1 MNDFTPPHQ
10 HHGRTLTAAD
20 IVSRM
25 GISTSDP
32 KPAPEPS
39 PRWSPRTRRV
49 MAAVR
54 SNFISWEHRPS
65 ETQMRDLTE
74 IPEAVNDIFEGR
86 RQGELILNEAACGL
100 GKTQIL
106 AQCCRDILTNS
117 EDEDRSILIAI
128 PRISE
133 IKAFIRS
140 VGPIGDDFAV
150 HVNRGEKT
158 LRQLGQGYANATD
171 ARLLIST
178 QASVRR
184 FIKGRRMMA
193 DVDDLLFRGRVRDLR
208 LWDEFLNTAQDIAI
222 PILHLFP
229 LVGLGRMKNEYRD
242 LSADIAKL
250 TAAVGRHPAWM
261 SSSAPAMAST
271 APS

>member
-1 MNDFTPPHQ
+1 MNDYNYDYDDERPRS
-10 HHGRTLTAAD
+10 GGNILTGAD
-20 IVSRM
+20 LARRL
-25 GISTSDP
+25 GITTSTATSP
-32 KPAPEPS
+32 KPIPAPPEPH
-39 PRWSPRTRRV
+39 PAERQWSPRTRRV

-54 SNFISWEHRPS
+54 SNFLSWEHRPS
-65 ETQMRDLTE
+65 TKQMQALTE
-74 IPEAVNDIFEGR
+74 IPEAVNDILEGR

-106 AQCCRDILTNS
+106 AQCCRDILTNP
-117 EDEDRSILIAI
+117 EDADKSILIAI

-140 VGPIGDDFAV
+140 VGPIGDDFAI
-150 HVNRGEKT
+150 HVNRGGKT
-158 LRQLGQGYANATD
+158 LRQLGQGYEHATD

-184 FIKGRRMMA
+184 FIKGRKMMA

-222 PILHLFP
+222 RSCTCSRWSVW
-229 LVGLGRMKNEYRD
+229 VG
-242 LSADIAKL
+242 
-250 TAAVGRHPAWM
+250 
-261 SSSAPAMAST
+261 
-271 APS
+271 

>member
-1 MNDFTPPHQ
+1 VTKETITMNDYNYDDQWNGERPRS
-10 HHGRTLTAAD
+10 GGSMLTGAD
-20 IVSRM
+20 LARRM
-25 GISTSDP
+25 GITTP
-32 KPAPEPS
+32 GTATNLKPPAPLPEP
-39 PRWSPRTRRV
+39 RQWSPRTRRV

-54 SNFISWEHRPS
+54 SNFLSWEHRPS
-65 ETQMRDLTE
+65 TKQMLALTE
-74 IPEAVNDIFEGR
+74 IPEAVNDILEGR
-86 RQGELILNEAACGL
+86 RQDELILNEAACGL

-106 AQCCRDILTNS
+106 AQCCRDILTNP
-117 EDEDRSILIAI
+117 EDADKSILIAI

-158 LRQLGQGYANATD
+158 LRQLGQGYEHATD

-184 FIKGRRMMA
+184 FVKGRKMMA

-208 LWDEFLNTAQDIAI
+208 L
-222 PILHLFP
+222 
-229 LVGLGRMKNEYRD
+229 
-242 LSADIAKL
+242 
-250 TAAVGRHPAWM
+250 
-261 SSSAPAMAST
+261 
-271 APS
+271 